1 MMPPFSLSYLGP
13 DYEWDV
19 GHFEGAQRPN
29 VDCFRST
36 SFGLSGE
43 VILRYSVGWV
53 LLVCKCKLFATN
65 RTFNPTIVLEIA
77 GVGSSEWRRQREDGY
92 TDVLH
97 RRDKV

>member
-1 MMPPFSLSYLGP
+1 MNGKSSFFSLNGKSSFFYSIRLRIFDFELVMMPPFSLSYLGP

-43 VILRYSVGWV
+43 VIILCWMGP
-53 LLVCKCKLFATN
+53 VCL
-65 RTFNPTIVLEIA
+65 
-77 GVGSSEWRRQREDGY
+77 
-92 TDVLH
+92 
-97 RRDKV
+97 